1 MDQCSNPAREGM
13 CVLLLVCLSSRT
25 RQVVCM
31 VRNEVQPIV
40 MVNGKK
46 KGECKHGECMYRNE
60 KKKYVKARTRHVRS
74 FAHF

>member
-1 MDQCSNPAREGM
+1 
-13 CVLLLVCLSSRT
+13 
-25 RQVVCM
+25 M

-40 MVNGKK
+40 MVNEKK
-46 KGECKHGECMYRNE
+46 KKRECKQGECMFINE